1 MIFWGVNLFAVLA
14 AAIAWMV
21 IGFLWYSPLL
31 FARPWMVAM
40 GFDPDNKAALEQ
52 MRKETGK
59 LYGIAF
65 VASLIS
71 AAVLAKLF
79 HSTGTVSLLRGLKI
93 AFAVWIGFVATVQLT
108 GTLFGKRS
116 TKLFMIDTGYQ
127 LVSYL
132 ASGAILSVWQ

>member
-1 MIFWGVNLFAVLA
+1 
-14 AAIAWMV
+14 
-21 IGFLWYSPLL
+21 
-31 FARPWMVAM
+31 M